1 MATDAGIFHQLTLQ
15 NPNKE
20 FFQAPSSGKGATCIS
35 CAYCPWMGM
44 NDLLKLRDVL
54 VNKDNEISLEENI
67 LDKAQ
72 KSVKR
77 MIDFV

>member
-1 MATDAGIFHQLTLQ
+1 
-15 NPNKE
+15 
-20 FFQAPSSGKGATCIS
+20 
-35 CAYCPWMGM
+35 M

-54 VNKDNEISLEENI
+54 VNKDNEISVEEHILER
-67 LDKAQ
+67 AQ

>member
-1 MATDAGIFHQLTLQ
+1 
-15 NPNKE
+15 
-20 FFQAPSSGKGATCIS
+20 
-35 CAYCPWMGM
+35 MGM

>member
-1 MATDAGIFHQLTLQ
+1 
-15 NPNKE
+15 
-20 FFQAPSSGKGATCIS
+20 
-35 CAYCPWMGM
+35 M
-44 NDLLKLRDVL
+44 NDLLKLKDVL
-54 VNKDNEISLEENI
+54 VNKNNEISVEKNI